1 MKKMLS
7 SCLAAGTA
15 LVAAQVAEA
24 GTAPYFTPLTQSSAV
39 ASAGHVNELSSPWQ
53 TPAGI
58 SQVQVTSMNEI
69 ESDPSQSVVRVSS
82 LGSVGSMWDM
92 VTYDAAGE
100 FIFIPH
106 ETQYGAGVSR
116 YDIAADTT
124 TALFSG
130 DGGGATGDWSNDF
143 GAFDPARM
151 TPWGSLFVAEEWS
164 GEGRVVEILNPYA
177 DPADI
182 QIAEKHAF
190 ANVSVEG
197 FDFSIAEPNVAYYV
211 DEDNSGSIY
220 KLVAS
225 DDTFDA
231 GQTFVLSVDDFAGNP
246 VANWNAADVRTGL
259 ATWVPITDA
268 DGNPLTPTDPFVV
281 TPGNPRP
288 GRLAANEVGGTP
300 YGRPEDTA
308 VARQRNGNEVLY
320 FTATSEN
327 AVYSVEM
334 LDAGRAIVRLFA
346 SEATTPKN
354 VGFAGTTAR
363 LNSPD
368 NLALDA
374 VGNLYVIEDAPNG
387 DVVGGDIWFARDA
400 DNDGVAESLDHFLSL
415 QVNGAESTGMVFDP
429 V

>member
-1 MKKMLS
+1 V
-7 SCLAAGTA
+7 AGD
-15 LVAAQVAEA
+15 L
-24 GTAPYFTPLTQSSAV
+24 
-39 ASAGHVNELSSPWQ
+39 
-53 TPAGI
+53 
-58 SQVQVTSMNEI
+58 M
-69 ESDPSQSVVRVSS
+69 
-82 LGSVGSMWDM
+82 
-92 VTYDAAGE
+92 
-100 FIFIPH
+100 
-106 ETQYGAGVSR
+106 
-116 YDIAADTT
+116 
-124 TALFSG
+124 
-130 DGGGATGDWSNDF
+130 
-143 GAFDPARM
+143 
-151 TPWGSLFVAEEWS
+151 
-164 GEGRVVEILNPYA
+164 
-177 DPADI
+177 
-182 QIAEKHAF
+182 IAEKHAF

-429 V
+429 VNPTQFVVAVQHPTTTGLAGGQGDALWLFDIADVVPPTCQLESRGTWWSWVGGWAKTCSSDRDFNFIEKLERTVRRGGNHGHGYGHD